1 MAPANPPTSL
11 VNSIKTIEALKVLII
26 DQVRAIHGHS
36 FPTKHYTFS
45 VLTSALP
52 PTLPPPGSSIRKPI
66 VFYTAQAI
74 VYTKPDSFAEWKLLA
89 ESELGD
95 STWEAVENL
104 YCKLQEQVGEVMQNL
119 VLRQMWNGKEAIDD
133 LMSDI

>member
-26 DQVRAIHGHS
+26 
-36 FPTKHYTFS
+36 

-104 YCKLQEQVGEVMQNL
+104 YCKLQEQVGEVMRKSRSKHWL
-119 VLRQMWNGKEAIDD
+119 E
-133 LMSDI
+133 